1 MLPGHRGNGGHEV
14 GKPEKHYTYM
24 VTVTFDMQFTFAED
38 EVEPTDGGDT
48 GDFDPTEDALRA
60 LEKELEECIGN
71 CCSVSKIEAYADCD
85 SLLGVDE
92 D

>member
-1 MLPGHRGNGGHEV
+1 
-14 GKPEKHYTYM
+14 M

-38 EVEPTDGGDT
+38 EVEPTDGGGDE
-48 GDFDPTEDALRA
+48 DFDPTAEALQE